1 MLVQHVTVFQVSSSQ
16 LLVGRQKA
24 PRKLPG
30 SIRRY
35 PYSTFSCGDVITSIG
50 APAGSKILEISKQEY
65 REQSNKGQHTTFR
78 NPISVNSVRNTTPRE
93 RNQSILPRPE
103 NLHGPRRPHDEP
115 EPRHG
120 NR

>member
-78 NPISVNSVRNTTPRE
+78 NPISVNSVRNPATSEGDEPV
-93 RNQSILPRPE
+93 LHRPE
-103 NLHGPRRPHDEP
+103 ILHHSRRPHVKP
-115 EPRHG
+115 
-120 NR
+120 